1 MIALINTFDKLP
13 HSIGTVVSLH
23 RSREAA
29 ERADNELQKSV
40 KRGHGR
46 HSYLPTTI
54 ETVCKA
60 RWRKGDSVHQSEV
73 IAE

>member
-1 MIALINTFDKLP
+1 MIALINTFDRRP
-13 HSIGTVVSLH
+13 NSIGTVVSMH

-29 ERADNELQKSV
+29 ERADKELQRSI

-46 HSYLPTTI
+46 DAYLPTVI
-54 ETVCKA
+54 EPLCRG
-60 RWRKGDSVHQSEV
+60 RWRKGDEVRQSEI

>member
-1 MIALINTFDKLP
+1 MIALINTFDRRP
-13 HSIGTVVSLH
+13 NSIGTVVSMH

-29 ERADNELQKSV
+29 ERADKELQRDI

-60 RWRKGDSVHQSEV
+60 RWRKGDSVHQSEI